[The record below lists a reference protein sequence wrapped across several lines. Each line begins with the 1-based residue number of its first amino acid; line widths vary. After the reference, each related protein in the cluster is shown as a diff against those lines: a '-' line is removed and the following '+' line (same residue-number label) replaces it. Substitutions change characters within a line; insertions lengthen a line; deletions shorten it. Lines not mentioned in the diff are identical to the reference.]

1 MPKFMNQLQRV
12 FADAL
17 MLLLLFGILIIPI
30 SSVNLLKYEN
40 SGESE
45 TEGSGNE
52 PLMQVLSKQD
62 VRGDAVEATE
72 SSQATESTPSTIKS
86 Q

>member
-12 FADAL
+12 LADTL

-30 SSVNLLKYEN
+30 SSVNLLRYEN
-40 SGESE
+40 GES
-45 TEGSGNE
+45 GVGNRDSE

-72 SSQATESTPSTIKS
+72 SSQATESTPSTIKI